1 MKAGSGDAAKTPRRK
16 RHDPAQSKP
25 KFSELTAL
33 WFGDAPE
40 SEWKATKAKYG
51 YFLHPKL
58 VGELSFLSLSK
69 TRKPMEVSKDWASQC
84 LDLYAFFQKHSGLSL
99 QEGLLAALL
108 AGDVVFFDHL
118 ALTLRSLQSDERANT
133 EYLYVT
139 KAYAKIMERQAIR
152 AWKDR
157 QIESGK
163 TEIGK
168 LPGLMRANIFA
179 RAKGSKY
186 KGLNLPKPI
195 EVLAEILNKAEF
207 REHRQYWVEADH
219 DAKLST
225 VRKHLRSAGLKY
237 SDDRKAS
244 ARRTKR

>member
-1 MKAGSGDAAKTPRRK
+1 MKADSKDAAKTSRK
-16 RHDPAQSKP
+16 ARHDPAQKKP
-25 KFSELTAL
+25 TFLELTAL
-33 WFGDAPE
+33 WFGDTHE
-40 SEWKATKAKYG
+40 TEWKATKAKFG
-51 YFLHPKL
+51 YKLHPQL
-58 VGELSFLSLSK
+58 VAALSALGLVK
-69 TRKPMEVSKDWASQC
+69 AQRPMEVSKEWVSQC
-84 LDLYAFFQKHSGLSL
+84 LALYPVFQSCYGPSL
-99 QEGLLAALL
+99 QEGLFAALL
-108 AGDVVFFDHL
+108 AGDAVFFDHL

-133 EYLYVT
+133 EYLCVT

-157 QIESGK
+157 QLESGK

-179 RAKGSKY
+179 RAKARKY
-186 KGLNLPKPI
+186 KGLDLPKPI
-195 EVLAEILNKAEF
+195 EVLAEILDNAEF
-207 REHRQYWVEADH
+207 REHRQYWNEADH

-237 SDDRKAS
+237 SDERKAS

>member
-1 MKAGSGDAAKTPRRK
+1 MKADSGDAAKTPRRK

-40 SEWKATKAKYG
+40 SKWNATKAKFG
-51 YFLHPKL
+51 YYLHPQL
-58 VGELSFLSLSK
+58 VSLISVLSIPKAL
-69 TRKPMEVSKDWASQC
+69 RPMEVSKEWVSQC
-84 LDLYAFFQKHSGLSL
+84 LDLYAVYQRHSGLSL

-108 AGDVVFFDHL
+108 AGDTIFFDHL

-133 EYLYVT
+133 EYLCVT
-139 KAYAKIMERQAIR
+139 KAYAKIMERRAIR

-186 KGLNLPKPI
+186 KGLNLPKPC
-195 EVLAEILNKAEF
+195 EVLAEILIKAEF